1 MKCEQWGGGV
11 IKVGGSVFNEM
22 CGKGFG
28 GYKSGRVFLRRG
40 RMFLRVVCVVFC
52 VVWDESLSGAWCV
65 LKVLF
70 ADWL

>member
-28 GYKSGRVFLRRG
+28 GYKSGRGSIKF
-40 RMFLRVVCVVFC
+40 
-52 VVWDESLSGAWCV
+52 
-65 LKVLF
+65 
-70 ADWL
+70 